1 MEGQRSPRKLA
12 VQVKPESPRFV
23 PSSKDQLSVL
33 VDNLVD
39 HLLQNRNRLDEMNIE
54 ADKLIECLALPPD
67 QLDKESQ
74 RIFVRFLFDLTKDIM
89 KEVYSVEK
97 EDQNPAWMRQKSL
110 SFGIRNIPA
119 NTEELQALVRRRVLV
134 AFHHEKRAAKEN
146 LIIRWSHKRRDRV
159 DQVLVRELHG
169 EESTWIDYEADEIH
183 VKDELS
189 NTLLDSL
196 ISDTVQ
202 AFKKVPAVA
211 FVCQA

>member
-1 MEGQRSPRKLA
+1 M
-12 VQVKPESPRFV
+12 KPESPRFV

-202 AFKKVPAVA
+202 AFKKVPAMA